1 MENSTLFLMVLLDA
15 RKIPKVS
22 TKPGVAGKNYEPPKR
37 MIEKMLAT
45 LSEPEPPKLA
55 SANKN
60 DQNKLKTCEQ
70 KSEDEKSRLR
80 QYLKMAHA
88 SGND

>member
-1 MENSTLFLMVLLDA
+1 MVLLDA
-15 RKIPKVS
+15 PKIPKVG
-22 TKPGVAGKNYEPPKR
+22 TEPGVAGK
-37 MIEKMLAT
+37 KMLAT
-45 LSEPEPPKLA
+45 LSEPEPPQLA

-88 SGND
+88 SGNDSNGTNA